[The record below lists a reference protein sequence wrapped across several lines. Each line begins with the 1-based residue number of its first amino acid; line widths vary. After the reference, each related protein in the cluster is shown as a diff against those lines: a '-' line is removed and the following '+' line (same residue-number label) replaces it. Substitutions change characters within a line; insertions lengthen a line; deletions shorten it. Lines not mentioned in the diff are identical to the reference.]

1 VNEKLTRSNAMLAK
15 CHECCGEYTDDKED
29 CRVLGCPLHEWM
41 PYKEVDSDLEWLKYN
56 PRKKGKVTWEESKRD
71 ISDEQR
77 AIMGE
82 RLKKARTK
90 NEDDQDQ

>member
-1 VNEKLTRSNAMLAK
+1 MNEKLTRSNAMLAK
-15 CHECCGEYTDDKED
+15 CHECCGEYADAKED